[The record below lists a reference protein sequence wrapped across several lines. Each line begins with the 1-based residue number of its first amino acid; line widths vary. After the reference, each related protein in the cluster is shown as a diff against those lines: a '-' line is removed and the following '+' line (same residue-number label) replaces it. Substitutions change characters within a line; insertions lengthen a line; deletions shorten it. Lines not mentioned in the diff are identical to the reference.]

1 MQSSPLILLLIK
13 TDKRYCQWQKNIT
26 RCKQNRAV
34 LFCMVLYTFFTIS
47 SIITMYNLHFI
58 DENKGNISQ
67 IFAIIFLQNCTFFNV
82 QLLSR
87 LYLRRQTVNMPFCKL
102 ARFAQSLAE
111 STLMQ
116 AINHHY

>member
-1 MQSSPLILLLIK
+1 MA
-13 TDKRYCQWQKNIT
+13 KNIT

-67 IFAIIFLQNCTFFNV
+67 IFAIIFFAE
-82 QLLSR
+82 
-87 LYLRRQTVNMPFCKL
+87 LYLFLMYNCCLDCTRDARQ
-102 ARFAQSLAE
+102 
-111 STLMQ
+111 
-116 AINHHY
+116 